1 MPLRASHCHRRSLMR
16 AAARALRIS
25 HSNMLT
31 SPGRVASA
39 GHWCPS
45 AVMHYAFIR
54 RASFSVT
61 APTYAA
67 DRSVAHARDSGYA
80 AVLRARQC
88 RRGPDRS
95 LHLRRVTRIWHDF
108 WSSLLIAVA
117 ARRIAKKGQDAP
129 DRDRP
134 QLKQEIH
141 SAASA
146 RCLNGNPNRCQTST
160 KASASVSIKPSS

>member
-1 MPLRASHCHRRSLMR
+1 MQGAAMP
-16 AAARALRIS
+16 LRIS

-67 DRSVAHARDSGYA
+67 DRSVAH
-80 AVLRARQC
+80 
-88 RRGPDRS
+88 RS
-95 LHLRRVTRIWHDF
+95 
-108 WSSLLIAVA
+108 
-117 ARRIAKKGQDAP
+117 
-129 DRDRP
+129 
-134 QLKQEIH
+134 
-141 SAASA
+141 
-146 RCLNGNPNRCQTST
+146 
-160 KASASVSIKPSS
+160 

>member
-1 MPLRASHCHRRSLMR
+1 MR

-39 GHWCPS
+39 GPWCPS

-67 DRSVAHARDSGYA
+67 DRSVAHR
-80 AVLRARQC
+80 L
-88 RRGPDRS
+88 
-95 LHLRRVTRIWHDF
+95 
-108 WSSLLIAVA
+108 
-117 ARRIAKKGQDAP
+117 
-129 DRDRP
+129 
-134 QLKQEIH
+134 
-141 SAASA
+141 
-146 RCLNGNPNRCQTST
+146 
-160 KASASVSIKPSS
+160 